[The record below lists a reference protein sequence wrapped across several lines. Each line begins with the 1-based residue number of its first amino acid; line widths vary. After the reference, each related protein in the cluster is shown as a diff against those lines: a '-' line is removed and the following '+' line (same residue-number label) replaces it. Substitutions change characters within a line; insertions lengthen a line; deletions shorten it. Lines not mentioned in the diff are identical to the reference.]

1 MIHIRDTF
9 EVYNFYLNFNVV
21 MLYIFTPSSKLFCL
35 CCTKLK
41 KNKYMYCD
49 ANLLISIVK
58 RNHFIISMHDLPKI
72 RKKKERTVKMMMKTM
87 M

>member
-1 MIHIRDTF
+1 
-9 EVYNFYLNFNVV
+9 
-21 MLYIFTPSSKLFCL
+21 
-35 CCTKLK
+35 
-41 KNKYMYCD
+41 MYCD